1 MSGSQEKTKKS
12 ITSDQL
18 HNRNC
23 FNYLRNVKFPDSIL
37 NRLPTKMA
45 EDLILLRG
53 KDKDAYDSK
62 FPYADLYTKFFD
74 YLDEHI
80 KTIYDAPRTALSST
94 REQINNYLNLPKK
107 ENDRLQEALG
117 ILLRQQVRDLHSD
130 LHLLTEL
137 PQDLTEYMG
146 SYIYVNTSERSS
158 LCYISPDGT
167 PNELN
172 VDEHKFNETL
182 GKMNPQRSTPFHL
195 REDQVTSLITD
206 NIRDKDA
213 DLHLLAEL
221 PEDLANYKGSYIYC
235 YDSETNNK
243 KRKLYHIEADG
254 TCKTVNIKDFK
265 SFDLDLEEIN
275 KPKRLSLHL
284 NSDQVTKL
292 ITKNICKKT
301 FDEKLNQKVQLL
313 GKEIEALEDFI
324 YSLYAND
331 NEILKDT
338 YNEIRHITL
347 EHSPNSDR
355 IQKSIAHHVSD
366 TGESINRESQSP
378 AEQESTTSKV
388 SALYADV
395 YKPQHGTSLST
406 IRRYRS
412 NFGFTEYR
420 FGTQGQRHQ
429 GEARVSPLFERFLAI
444 EENREAARIE
454 QLKKERAEKKL
465 TQEDQVKLDEPAL
478 VQAEVDKAL
487 VEKEE
492 PAIDEDKITHIYFNV
507 LGRDIVPG
515 VMESIAHERA
525 KESALTEQLEKLEF
539 DPVNNLSGHR
549 NVAVITLPADK
560 GLMSHHHYAS
570 TDAKHNVG
578 DVKEEFLRIAREGR
592 DLHLMEQL
600 PADLTQFKGS
610 YIYIDNGSDK
620 ELLYIK
626 SDGQQE
632 KVNIQDFSVFEQ
644 KHKSVF
650 EQKHKQVTE
659 KTLENPIL
667 LNDQQVKTWITA
679 NGGHTPP
686 LTKVKDFHISQRV
699 REKIFRNEYGKY
711 TPEAEAKI
719 INDLLDK
726 SFQALG
732 YSNETVLSDAQR
744 QAVWF
749 HFIKFELT
757 NHIIESLKPK
767 SINFTC
773 KDAIDRGG
781 VASAYFN
788 LMKSFEET
796 TEEEAN
802 AGIEKIPM
810 NREEFEQ
817 ALHAAPTMVKGRGM
831 NHHIDII
838 WNVVDAYVNKHYDQL
853 MHNKD
858 QAWLIE
864 WRDYNCPHER
874 VGALLN
880 KRTSECMKE
889 LVNHK
894 HKLLQ
899 ELQTKQQELESELQK
914 LLKEPQ
920 IEPTEE
926 ALETTPTL
934 EELQDKTRTL
944 QARLQERQEE
954 PELRELQTKLH
965 ELQAQTQT
973 TAKKLDALSKG
984 MNVIDEVSKQK
995 HGSGKRLLLETTLRT
1010 TSMAISPEAQ
1020 TPETCA
1026 QYTNLHDK
1034 LSINYPDLKCLCGRM
1049 KILLGTILDGFSFV
1063 LSKITGG
1070 KLDLKS
1076 DLTSRGLA
1084 TLNAG
1089 QGHGARK
1096 LLQEKMRDHMFK
1108 IRTEKQDSVKDES
1121 VAPEDNHFIEVK

>member
-1 MSGSQEKTKKS
+1 
-12 ITSDQL
+12 
-18 HNRNC
+18 
-23 FNYLRNVKFPDSIL
+23 
-37 NRLPTKMA
+37 MA

-53 KDKDAYDSK
+53 IDKDAYDSK

-137 PQDLTEYMG
+137 PQDLTEYRG
-146 SYIYVNTSERSS
+146 SYICVNTSERSS

-167 PNELN
+167 QNELN
-172 VDEHKFNETL
+172 VDEHKFNEIL
-182 GKMNPQRSTPFHL
+182 GEMNPQRSTPFHL

-275 KPKRLSLHL
+275 KPKRPSLHL

-338 YNEIRHITL
+338 YNDIRHITL

-395 YKPQHGTSLST
+395 YKPQHGTSLAT

-465 TQEDQVKLDEPAL
+465 TQEDQVELDEPAL
-478 VQAEVDKAL
+478 VQAKVDKAL

-539 DPVNNLSGHR
+539 DPVNNPSGHR

-570 TDAKHNVG
+570 TDAKHNIG

-592 DLHLMEQL
+592 DLHLMKQL
-600 PADLTQFKGS
+600 PADLTQFTGS

-626 SDGQQE
+626 SDGQKE
-632 KVNIQDFSVFEQ
+632 KVNIQNF
-644 KHKSVF
+644 SVF

-699 REKIFRNEYGKY
+699 REKIFRNENGKY

-719 INDLLDK
+719 INDLLK
-726 SFQALG
+726 RSFEALG

-838 WNVVDAYVNKHYDQL
+838 WNVIDAYVNKHYDQL
-853 MHNKD
+853 MNNKD

-874 VGALLN
+874 VGALLE
-880 KRTSECMKE
+880 KRIDECKQE
-889 LVNHK
+889 LTTRQRN
-894 HKLLQ
+894 LLQ
-899 ELQTKQQELESELQK
+899 ELQSKLQELETELQE
-914 LLKEPQ
+914 LQEEPQKEPTLEEPQ
-920 IEPTEE
+920 KEPTLEE
-926 ALETTPTL
+926 PQKEPTLEEPQKEPTL
-934 EELQDKTRTL
+934 EELQKK
-944 QARLQERQEE
+944 
-954 PELRELQTKLH
+954 LRELQTKLKEGKEERAKK
-965 ELQAQTQT
+965 ELQTKIQEQQEEEPPRSETQT
-973 TAKKLDALSKG
+973 KLQELNDQSQTLSEKVAAVSQG
-984 MNVIDEVSKQK
+984 IDVLNEVEKQK
-995 HGSGKRLLLETTLRT
+995 YGSGKRLLLETTLRT
-1010 TSMAISPEAQ
+1010 TSMAISPETQ
-1020 TPETCA
+1020 TPEACA
-1026 QYTNLHDK
+1026 QYEKLRDK
-1034 LSINYPDLKCLCGRM
+1034 LSINYPDLKVLCGRM
-1049 KILLGTILDGFSFV
+1049 KILLGTILDGFSFL

-1089 QGHGARK
+1089 QEHGSRK
-1096 LLQEKMRDHMFK
+1096 SLQERMRDHMFK
-1108 IRTEKQDSVKDES
+1108 IRTEKQAPVKDES
-1121 VAPEDNHFIEVK
+1121 DAPADNHFIEVK